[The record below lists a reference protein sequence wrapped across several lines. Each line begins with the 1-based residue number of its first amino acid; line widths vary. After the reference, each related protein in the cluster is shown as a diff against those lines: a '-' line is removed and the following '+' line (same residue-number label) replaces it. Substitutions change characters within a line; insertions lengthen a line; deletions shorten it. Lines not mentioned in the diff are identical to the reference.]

1 MSLEAASKRGPSSG
15 CPLWTIPYKGS
26 TGVITFVEITFIKWQ
41 FFYIFFQT
49 GISAERII
57 GGNEQLPASS
67 TGTALFTHHP
77 YQIATLSIWILTLDH
92 LFRLLNFHQYYEF
105 CRITSSY

>member
-1 MSLEAASKRGPSSG
+1 MPFMDNSLQGVNWCDYICRDY
-15 CPLWTIPYKGS
+15 IYKMA
-26 TGVITFVEITFIKWQ
+26 V
-41 FFYIFFQT
+41 FYIFFQT

-67 TGTALFTHHP
+67 TGTALFTHHT

-92 LFRLLNFHQYYEF
+92 LFRLLNCHQYDEF